1 MSVLFRMFRLKRMM
15 RMLDIIVTHYREPW
29 EVGKPLFDM
38 LALQH
43 GVDFGTFRV
52 LLINDGEEN
61 HLPDELFSNYPY
73 TVEQVD
79 IPHGGV
85 SAARNAG
92 MDYSTAE
99 WINFCD
105 FDDTYSNV
113 YALRDVMNILPA
125 KNYDFLWTQMLTED
139 FTNGNDVLIMTP
151 EKSTFVF
158 IHGKYYRRQWLIDN
172 GIRFDTDF
180 IFQEDSL
187 FNAIILAVLDY
198 HRIGKIKTLIPPYIW
213 CRRGESVTN
222 SQDTADK
229 AVWGHFRRNC
239 KLCDFYRDHLPE
251 WRLSEMVVRTTLDT
265 YYMVNSTA
273 KVTLGMRKKIAE
285 AFRKLID
292 TYGHLYRRPDD
303 DTLRQMSEISRM
315 ELMDLPIDGDFDT
328 VTQWKDMITRK
339 VA

>member
-1 MSVLFRMFRLKRMM
+1 
-15 RMLDIIVTHYREPW
+15 MLDIVVTHYKEPW

-38 LALQH
+38 LSLQR
-43 GVDFGTFRV
+43 GIDFGMIHV

-73 TVEQVD
+73 TVEQID
-79 IPHGGV
+79 ISHGGV

-92 MDYSTAE
+92 MDHSNAE

-105 FDDTYSNV
+105 FDDTYSNC

-125 KNYDFLWTQMLTED
+125 DNYDLLWTQMITED
-139 FTNGNDVLIMTP
+139 FTKENDMLILTP

-172 GIRFDTDF
+172 GIRFDTEF
-180 IFQEDSL
+180 SFQEDSL

-213 CRRGESVTN
+213 CRRGGSVTN
-222 SQDTADK
+222 SQENEDK
-229 AVWGHFRRNC
+229 AVWGHFRRNV
-239 KLCDFYRDHLPE
+239 KVCDFYNEHLPE
-251 WRLSEMVVRTTLDT
+251 WRLSEMLVRTTYDT
-265 YYMVNSTA
+265 YYMLTSKQNVSTDLRIRLINGFQ
-273 KVTLGMRKKIAE
+273 KLMQKYGEHYRK
-285 AFRKLID
+285 
-292 TYGHLYRRPDD
+292 PND
-303 DTLRQMSEISRM
+303 DTLRQIQEISRA
-315 ELMDLPIDGDFDT
+315 ELIDKPVDGDFDT
-328 VTQWKDMITRK
+328 VTQWKEMITRK